1 MATITRED
9 IDALNVRLTIDVNKE
24 DYIGDFKKEL
34 KRYRNQAQL
43 KGFRKGKTPM
53 SVIRKMFGRSILSE
67 VVNKQ
72 MQEEMSE
79 YLFNDENKLDF
90 LGQPIPSEE
99 QENFEFS
106 AANLEDYSFKFDLG
120 LAPTFDLKGL
130 DDGQTFEQLAVEPGE
145 ELLAEELMNLR
156 RRSGANEEVE
166 GPVAERDIITLK
178 AVEYKDGAAKEG
190 GIEHEFTLFIDNVTD
205 AAREAFLGAAI
216 GAQAVLDVFNL
227 ENNTTEDHV
236 RKYLLGLEEDDKRE
250 VEPTFQLTIDKI
262 SRNVPAELNE
272 EFFEKTF
279 GEGDVT
285 DEAGALNK
293 IKEDYRKY
301 FEKQSEALLFRDM
314 QEYLME
320 QNSMTF
326 PETFLKR
333 WLVVSNDKN
342 TPESVE
348 KGFEGFTKGL
358 QWTLI
363 REKLIKEFELKVAE
377 EELRDSFKQQ
387 VYGYFGGSG
396 QPEWLNDEM
405 VSGMVDRMMN
415 EEKSVREK
423 ADELMNDKISAAL
436 REKVVLSEKIVDQEA
451 FQAIIAEA
459 QAKAQAEAALIEEE
473 EE

>member
-9 IDALNVRLTIDVNKE
+9 IDALNVKLTIDVNKD

-53 SVIRKMFGRSILSE
+53 TVIRKMFGRSILAE

-99 QENFEFS
+99 QEEFEFS
-106 AANLEDYSFKFDLG
+106 AANLDDYTFKFDLG
-120 LAPTFDLKGL
+120 LAPTFDLNGL

-156 RRSGANEEVE
+156 RRSGSNEEVE
-166 GPVAERDIITLK
+166 GPVEERDIITLK
-178 AVEYKDGAAKEG
+178 AVEYKDDAAKEG
-190 GIEHEFTLFIDNVTD
+190 GIEHEFTLFIDNITD
-205 AAREAFLGAAI
+205 VAKEAFLGAAI
-216 GAQAVLDVFNL
+216 GDQAVLDVFNL
-227 ENNTTEDHV
+227 ENSTTDDHV
-236 RKYLLGLEEDDKRE
+236 RKYLLGLEEDDERE
-250 VEPTFQLTIDKI
+250 VEPTFQLTVDKI

-272 EFFEKTF
+272 EFFANTF
-279 GEGDVT
+279 SEGDVT
-285 DEAGALNK
+285 DEAGALDK
-293 IKEDYRKY
+293 IKSDYRKY

-314 QEYLME
+314 QEHLME
-320 QNSMTF
+320 QNPLSF

-333 WLVVSNDKN
+333 WLVISNERN

-363 REKLIKEFELKVAE
+363 REKLIKEFELKVE
-377 EELRDSFKQQ
+377 EAELRDSFKQQ
-387 VYGYFGGSG
+387 VYGYFGGG
-396 QPEWLNDEM
+396 QPEWLNEEM

-436 REKVVLSEKIVDQEA
+436 REKVVLTEKVVDQEA
-451 FQAIIAEA
+451 FQEIIAEA

-473 EE
+473 E